1 MRHSIKRISKRA
13 LSIVIALMMVVST
26 MLVGMV
32 TTSAASTYYYRG
44 ADNSW
49 GTTAMTPSADGYY
62 AYYETSTNN
71 HQFKISISTS
81 SYDYGWTYV
90 QAGFNSTD
98 VTSIG
103 DYSNDNCYCYHNKGR
118 YYILLYYPN
127 TKINSSSNPIICAST
142 TLPDSTPAWYLMGG
156 AFGKWE
162 TENKSAKMTL
172 DEKSGNYYYDVSATN
187 LDMLGNNDNAYFRF
201 HDGTRQYGPQFDN
214 DLDVSNDGVKAK
226 IAENSSKAIHYSGS
240 EPKNIKIW
248 LDPTNM
254 QVWIETTVL
263 SYDLKSNPEGSGTVK
278 FEVNGSEVTQA
289 QAGDRVTVK
298 AAPSSGF
305 YLKSITSDTQDV
317 TVSKENPTFTMPE
330 GAVTIKVEFEVI
342 IKSVTLT
349 ADKTKAFVGEPVTLT
364 PEVQSAFKETDV
376 YSTSYTVTKDGN
388 PVEGLIVNDVFTPD
402 GVGSYA
408 IVYTAKVTNPAATVD
423 SLAVNI
429 TVTETAEQAAYTWL
443 TENLQLNTDYS
454 DAYVNSNQ
462 YMAASYA
469 KYKEAYEAAKACI
482 EKEYPA
488 YNSASSECQ
497 TAKENLDIAYEALT
511 KKEKLLAPQVELKN
525 ASGSASDGII
535 TAGEEITIKVSN
547 FDEYSKYPDGSYKFV
562 LKSGGSALSV
572 EFVDGE
578 LKVGYEDMPNGAF
591 TVVAEAVSEDYYDSD
606 PSSPFTVN
614 SVPTYDFKFADFSNA
629 TVSYTYTDA
638 HNKQVTVTDKT
649 AVSKIP
655 ANSNVTV
662 TFNVNANYK
671 LTEVTAAGATLSV
684 NGNVCTF
691 NMPASDVT
699 VTPLIAEKVKYTVSA
714 YSADSAQGTVS
725 VTPSGAQYEG
735 TTVTV
740 TAAAKEG
747 YAFKAWEIVRG
758 TRPEGVTLTNPT
770 LSFVPN
776 ADVELRATFEENKG
790 VQVDNCW
797 LLYTDKRTN
806 DPQALTKYLPVYD
819 VNGEYIAY
827 FNDLNLSAGKS
838 YSFLISSRND
848 SYDGHFWKNN
858 QPTVTENPVTEA
870 VIAGNENNYSLYG
883 VNYFNGYVEIK
894 QNLESLAVCVGKG
907 VNNSYLNSKMYE
919 VRAKEFTLPEG
930 TGFIYAKDGVNVEN
944 GTSTFGTTVVEA
956 ANSSSEVNL
965 YQNHSTDGYNIYTSE
980 AGNIVKVTTTVT
992 ASGKYVAGFVV
1003 NGKTTYLATEGK
1015 NNTYYAEIPIEEGI
1029 KEYEI
1034 TPVYYDEACRTDGQ
1048 FIKFYVNDDEMKA
1061 NGFDW
1066 GGSVYCYGYYY
1077 YKHENSNDGIKHYAY
1092 SSDGNYPGQ
1101 PMLYDDTVGMYYC
1114 YLPKTIQGFPI
1125 SGITMNNGFND
1136 GIHKDIKKLSVNAQ
1150 TFDFNDLKY
1159 LADLDFDIIRFNMK
1173 PRKSY
1178 DNYNK
1183 TVGYWSGDQGVTSIN
1198 PKSIYSSDLSGGTF
1212 ANGWE
1217 TFLTGDSL
1225 PGDVLGYETESSDKT
1240 VYVVSV
1246 GSINSSQDTSFNGK
1260 QDYGVGQWSTEW
1272 ILYDSD
1278 GKVITHGKTSDFISR
1293 TEEINSETLSQQM
1306 PAFRAYYDWVCR
1318 NNDGKY
1324 VAYDTKI
1331 TFETER
1337 TYDNGNTTRLDGDWL
1352 FATYDSEVSA
1362 DVTYRLDGVLQEP
1375 NAAYAMINGTET
1387 SVTYENRSENI
1398 TVAAKPLTGY
1408 IFKGWS
1414 VADVDADGNYSNFI
1428 DLPSSLGASFTTPL
1442 DSTTHYVANYI
1453 KATAGSLVLSHYK
1466 YDAPDALG
1474 GLGYYYIT
1482 AQVVNAD
1489 GDVIKTVNGTGSGAN
1504 GQNLMLQ
1511 NITNEPGFKVVVT
1524 IKTVTGGENTFVNWY
1539 TASTSGYE
1547 IIGDPDGG
1555 MYCNGEKIEDPTGLK
1570 GTLEYTF
1577 EIETWKLFSSSGNQL
1592 VNEMNYYSDIAPVT
1606 KDAVLNYKYY
1616 NRFGEERTYT
1626 VTIKLSDEYLDK
1638 NGYKITND
1646 LIYSNAPAI
1655 NDIYKNCTWKIDNQ
1669 QITVSGTNVILWGV
1683 HTDVTYDVI
1692 LNDTVNPEATGTVK
1706 LNDYFKDASGKF
1718 YEAAAKDVRGVPFAY
1733 WTVYD
1738 RDAEK
1743 EVAKC
1748 YSRQFNLKIAG
1759 NYTITAVYE
1768 EEITDSLTI
1777 SDPTYSREQ
1786 FTDETG
1792 SVVTDYLYVDF
1803 IVAYMGANGDLLK
1816 GNPNYKTGLIIEFN
1830 KNEKIDP
1837 DKNPDEFNNNKL
1849 DKPIEDYAYDAV
1861 TENWIEQLAK
1871 DDDIA
1876 NNTIQVNGN
1885 SAAIKYEIN
1894 SDKYNNKNRLDYILK
1909 FNNSASY
1916 RHYVMKAYYYV
1927 IYTDPDTKEVKYM
1940 VTDPSYFCMYEIGN
1954 SSAATEG

>member
-1 MRHSIKRISKRA
+1 MRHSIKRISKSA

-103 DYSNDNCYCYHNKGR
+103 DYSKDNCYCWHNNGR

-142 TLPDSTPAWYLMGG
+142 TLPDSTPTWYLCGD
-156 AFGKWE
+156 AFGNSFD
-162 TENKSAKMTL
+162 TSNKNYKMTL
-172 DEKSGNYYYDVSATN
+172 DEETGFYYYDLKSNGIT
-187 LDMLGNNDNAYFRF
+187 LNNNSHFRF
-201 HDGTRQYGPQFDN
+201 HDGISQYGP
-214 DLDVSNDGVKAK
+214 SNYNNENISDDGTKK
-226 IAENSSKAIHYSGS
+226 SISTYGS
-240 EPKNIKIW
+240 YYYFNYQGSQTQNIKVI
-248 LDPTNM
+248 LNPNTN
-254 QVWIETTVL
+254 QIWIETTVL
-263 SYDLKSNPEGSGTVK
+263 SYDLKSNAEGSGNVK

-289 QAGDRVTVK
+289 QAGEKVTVK
-298 AAPSSGF
+298 ADPSPGF
-305 YLKSITSDTQDV
+305 YLKSISSDTQDV

-330 GAVTIKVEFEVI
+330 GAVTIKVEFEAI
-342 IKSVTLT
+342 IERVTLT
-349 ADKTKAFVGEPVTLT
+349 ADKTNAFVGEPVTLT
-364 PEVQSAFKETDV
+364 PEVVSAFKDTDV
-376 YSTSYTVTKDGN
+376 YSTSYTVTKDGY

-402 GVGSYA
+402 AVGSYA
-408 IVYTAKVTNPAATVD
+408 IVYTAKVTDPAATVN
-423 SLAVNI
+423 SFAVNI

-443 TENLQLNTDYS
+443 TENLKPNTDYS
-454 DAYVNSNQ
+454 DTYVNSNQ
-462 YMAASYA
+462 YMADSYA
-469 KYKEAYEAAKACI
+469 NYKAAYEAAQACI
-482 EKEYPA
+482 VKEYPA

-497 TAKENLDIAYEALT
+497 TAKANLDIAYKALT
-511 KKEKLLAPQVELKN
+511 KKEKLLAPQVELEN

-547 FDEYSKYPDGSYKFV
+547 FADYSKYPEGSYKFV
-562 LKSGGSALSV
+562 LKSGGSALPV
-572 EFVDGE
+572 EFVNDE
-578 LKVGYEDMPNGAF
+578 LKVGYEDMPNGTF

-606 PSSPFTVN
+606 PSSTFTVN
-614 SVPTYDFKFADFSNA
+614 SVPTYDFKLADFSNA

-638 HNKQVTVTDKT
+638 HNEKVTVTDKT

-655 ANSNVTV
+655 ENSKVTV

-671 LTEVTAAGATLSV
+671 LTEVTAAGADLSV
-684 NGNVCTF
+684 YGNVCTF

-699 VTPLIAEKVKYTVSA
+699 VTPVIAEKAKYTVTA
-714 YSADSAQGTVS
+714 VSADDSQGTVS
-725 VTPSGAQYEG
+725 VNPSGAQYEG

-740 TAAAKEG
+740 TAAAKDG
-747 YAFKAWEIVRG
+747 YAFRAWERVRG
-758 TRPEGVTLTNPT
+758 TLPDGVTLTNPT

-790 VQVDNCW
+790 VQVDSCW
-797 LLYTDKRTN
+797 LLYTEGRTD
-806 DPQALTKYLPVYD
+806 DPNQLTKALPVYD

-848 SYDGHFWKNN
+848 SYDGHFWKNGY
-858 QPTVTENPVTEA
+858 PTVTKNPETDA
-870 VIAGNENNYSLYG
+870 VAAGLCNQYWAGNVYLY
-883 VNYFNGYVEIK
+883 NGYVEIN

-907 VNNSYLNSKMYE
+907 GYNSYQNSKMYE

-930 TGFIYAKDGVNVEN
+930 TGFIYAKDGVNVKDN
-944 GTSTFGTTVVEA
+944 DISIGTSTFGTTVVES
-956 ANSSSEVNL
+956 ANSSSEVKL

-1034 TPVYYDEACRTDGQ
+1034 TPVYYDEACRTDGEY
-1048 FIKFYVNDDEMKA
+1048 IKYYVNDKEFEDYDV
-1061 NGFDW
+1061 DW
-1066 GGSVYCYGYYY
+1066 GGSIYSYAYYY
-1077 YKHENSNDGIKHYAY
+1077 VNGKQEDGVLK
-1092 SSDGNYPGQ
+1092 SDGGYPGQ
-1101 PMLYDDTVGMYYC
+1101 PMLYDETVGMYYC
-1114 YLPKTIQGFPI
+1114 YVPKAMNGNAV
-1125 SGITMNNGFND
+1125 SGITVNNGNNERLHHDLANLKVNQQSYDFNDFVYLAQLGYDIIQLNLKPRNNGFNFN
-1136 GIHKDIKKLSVNAQ
+1136 LVNSNGNWDENS
-1150 TFDFNDLKY
+1150 FDPKY
-1159 LADLDFDIIRFNMK
+1159 QI
-1173 PRKSY
+1173 
-1178 DNYNK
+1178 YNIE
-1183 TVGYWSGDQGVTSIN
+1183 S
-1198 PKSIYSSDLSGGTF
+1198 TF
-1212 ANGWE
+1212 ANVNGWDTMVDGE
-1217 TFLTGDSL
+1217 NIPSDI
-1225 PGDVLGYETESSDKT
+1225 LGNPVTDESRT
-1240 VYVVSV
+1240 LYVVSV
-1246 GSINSSQDTSFNGK
+1246 ASLKCAEGEWCTNWVVYDQSGSYVTRG
-1260 QDYGVGQWSTEW
+1260 
-1272 ILYDSD
+1272 LP
-1278 GKVITHGKTSDFISR
+1278 SDFLPRPEGTPNTEAYNTIVSR
-1293 TEEINSETLSQQM
+1293 GFEGVKTM
-1306 PAFRAYYDWVCR
+1306 V
-1318 NNDGKY
+1318 
-1324 VAYDTKI
+1324 
-1331 TFETER
+1331 TFEKER
-1337 TYDNGNTTRLDGDWL
+1337 EYQGDPMTYRIDGDWL
-1352 FATYDSEVSA
+1352 YSKTSDSVFA
-1362 DVTYRLDGVLQEP
+1362 DVRYRTSDDGGKNYTDVIEDVI
-1375 NAAYAMINGTET
+1375 YANINTNLTE
-1387 SVTYENRSENI
+1387 VEYDNRTQSI
-1398 TVAAKPLTGY
+1398 TVSAKPLLGY
-1408 IFKGWS
+1408 IFNGWS
-1414 VADVDADGNYSNFI
+1414 VADVDADGNYFNFRN
-1428 DLPSSLGASFTTPL
+1428 LSKNLGSSFTTTL
-1442 DSTTHYVANYI
+1442 DTSTHYVANYI

-1489 GDVIKTVNGTGSGAN
+1489 GDAIETVNGTGLGAN

-1524 IKTVTGGENTFVNWY
+1524 IKTLTGGENTFVNWY
-1539 TASTSGYE
+1539 TGSTNGYE
-1547 IIGDPDGG
+1547 IIGDPDEG

-1606 KDAVLNYKYY
+1606 KNAVLNYKYY

-1626 VTIKLSDEYLDK
+1626 VTIKLSDEYLEA

-1816 GNPNYKTGLIIEFN
+1816 GNPAYKTGLIVEYGPAHKLN
-1830 KNEKIDP
+1830 KD
-1837 DKNPDEFNNNKL
+1837 DEANGKL
-1849 DKPIEDYAYDAV
+1849 DDNWQDTYGYETKSEWIEDVALNAENGENNYNDTKDMLAV
-1861 TENWIEQLAK
+1861 
-1871 DDDIA
+1871 
-1876 NNTIQVNGN
+1876 
-1885 SAAIKYEIN
+1885 KYEIDN
-1894 SDKYNNKNRLDYILK
+1894 KDYNNKNRLDYILK
-1909 FNNSASY
+1909 FKNTKNN
-1916 RHYVMKAYYYV
+1916 RNYVMKAYYYV
-1927 IYTDPDTKEVKYM
+1927 IDPDGNLT
-1940 VTDPSYFCMYEIGN
+1940 VTDAVYFCMYEIGN

>member
-32 TTSAASTYYYRG
+32 TTSAASGTITVYFKNTVNWSQVNVYFYKDSYWNMYNGSGSNNIAGGPFTMTKVAGTDDIYEYTYTGLYSSYISFTEAYQSNYENFHKTKAAYRG
-44 ADNSW
+44 DFNTSSPLYTPNTTSS
-49 GTTAMTPSADGYY
+49 GTYNETSYY
-62 AYYETSTNN
+62 SNGTWSQYETVKEYYVAGTEALTGNN
-71 HQFKISISTS
+71 WVSNGAKMTENPDGTYSVTFSNLEPTSNTGKYQFKIT
-81 SYDYGWTYV
+81 DGTWNKT
-90 QAGFNSTD
+90 FNS
-98 VTSIG
+98 
-103 DYSNDNCYCYHNKGR
+103 N
-118 YYILLYYPN
+118 
-127 TKINSSSNPIICAST
+127 
-142 TLPDSTPAWYLMGG
+142 
-156 AFGKWE
+156 
-162 TENKSAKMTL
+162 
-172 DEKSGNYYYDVSATN
+172 
-187 LDMLGNNDNAYFRF
+187 
-201 HDGTRQYGPQFDN
+201 
-214 DLDVSNDGVKAK
+214 
-226 IAENSSKAIHYSGS
+226 YSGS
-240 EPKNIKIW
+240 GVTLFANDNIAITFSVKSHITITFDPKNNNKI
-248 LDPTNM
+248 
-254 QVWIETTVL
+254 TVVGTPAVTY
-263 SYDLKSNPEGSGTVK
+263 YDLKSNAEGSGNVK

-289 QAGDRVTVK
+289 QAGEKVTVK
-298 AAPSSGF
+298 ADPSPGF
-305 YLKSITSDTQDV
+305 YLKSISSDTQDV

-330 GAVTIKVEFEVI
+330 GAVTIKVEFEAI
-342 IKSVTLT
+342 IERVTLT
-349 ADKTKAFVGEPVTLT
+349 ADKTNAFVGEPVTLT
-364 PEVQSAFKETDV
+364 PEVVSAFKDTDV
-376 YSTSYTVTKDGN
+376 YSTSYTVTKDGY

-402 GVGSYA
+402 AVGSYA
-408 IVYTAKVTNPAATVD
+408 IVYTAKVTDPAATVN
-423 SLAVNI
+423 SFAVNI

-443 TENLQLNTDYS
+443 TENLKPNTDYS

-462 YMAASYA
+462 YMADSYA
-469 KYKEAYEAAKACI
+469 NYKAAYEAAQACI
-482 EKEYPA
+482 VKEYPA

-497 TAKENLDIAYEALT
+497 TAKANLDIAYKALT
-511 KKEKLLAPQVELKN
+511 KKEKLLAPQVELEN

-547 FDEYSKYPDGSYKFV
+547 FADYSKYPEGSYKFV
-562 LKSGGSALSV
+562 LKSGGSALPV
-572 EFVDGE
+572 EFVNDE
-578 LKVGYEDMPNGAF
+578 LKVGYEDMPNGTF

-725 VTPSGAQYEG
+725 VNPSGAQYEG
-735 TTVTV
+735 TPVTV

-907 VNNSYLNSKMYE
+907 GNNSYLNSKMYE

-930 TGFIYAKDGVNVEN
+930 TGFIYAKDGVNVKDN
-944 GTSTFGTTVVEA
+944 GISIGTSTFGTTVVEA

-1034 TPVYYDEACRTDGQ
+1034 TPVYYDEACRTDGEY
-1048 FIKFYVNDDEMKA
+1048 IKYYVNDKEFEDYDV
-1061 NGFDW
+1061 DW
-1066 GGSVYCYGYYY
+1066 GGSIYSYAYYY
-1077 YKHENSNDGIKHYAY
+1077 VNGKQEDGVLK
-1092 SSDGNYPGQ
+1092 SDGGYPGQ
-1101 PMLYDDTVGMYYC
+1101 PMLYDETVGMYYC
-1114 YLPKTIQGFPI
+1114 YVPKAMNGNAV
-1125 SGITMNNGFND
+1125 SGITVNNGNNERLHHDLANLKVNQQSYDFNDFVYLAQLGYDIIQLNLKPRNNGFNFN
-1136 GIHKDIKKLSVNAQ
+1136 LVNSNGNWDENS
-1150 TFDFNDLKY
+1150 FDPKY
-1159 LADLDFDIIRFNMK
+1159 QI
-1173 PRKSY
+1173 
-1178 DNYNK
+1178 YNIE
-1183 TVGYWSGDQGVTSIN
+1183 S
-1198 PKSIYSSDLSGGTF
+1198 TF
-1212 ANGWE
+1212 ANVNGWDTMVDGE
-1217 TFLTGDSL
+1217 NIPSDI
-1225 PGDVLGYETESSDKT
+1225 LGNPVTDESRT
-1240 VYVVSV
+1240 LYVVSV
-1246 GSINSSQDTSFNGK
+1246 ASLKCAEGEWCTNWVVYDQSGSYVTRG
-1260 QDYGVGQWSTEW
+1260 
-1272 ILYDSD
+1272 LP
-1278 GKVITHGKTSDFISR
+1278 SDFLPRPEGTPNTEAYNTIVSR
-1293 TEEINSETLSQQM
+1293 GFEGVKTM
-1306 PAFRAYYDWVCR
+1306 V
-1318 NNDGKY
+1318 
-1324 VAYDTKI
+1324 
-1331 TFETER
+1331 TFEKER
-1337 TYDNGNTTRLDGDWL
+1337 EYQGDPMTYRIDGDWL
-1352 FATYDSEVSA
+1352 YSKTSDSVFA
-1362 DVTYRLDGVLQEP
+1362 DVRYRTSDDGGKNYTDVIEDVI
-1375 NAAYAMINGTET
+1375 YANINTNLTE
-1387 SVTYENRSENI
+1387 VEYDNRTQSI
-1398 TVAAKPLTGY
+1398 TVSAKPLLGY
-1408 IFKGWS
+1408 IFNGWS
-1414 VADVDADGNYSNFI
+1414 VADVDADGNYFNFRN
-1428 DLPSSLGASFTTPL
+1428 LSKNLGSSFTTTL
-1442 DSTTHYVANYI
+1442 DTSTHYVANYI
-1453 KATAGSLVLSHYK
+1453 KATAGSLVLSHHK

-1489 GDVIKTVNGTGSGAN
+1489 GDVIETVNGTGSGAN

-1511 NITNEPGFKVVVT
+1511 KITNEPGFKVVVT

-1577 EIETWKLFSSSGNQL
+1577 EIETWKLFSSSSGNQL

-1626 VTIKLSDEYLDK
+1626 VTIKLSDEYLEA
-1638 NGYKITND
+1638 NGYKITD
-1646 LIYSNAPAI
+1646 ELIYSNAPAI

-1692 LNDTVNPEATGTVK
+1692 LDDTVNPEATGTVK

-1718 YEAAAKDVRGVPFAY
+1718 YEAAAKNNLGVPFAY
-1733 WTVYD
+1733 WLVYD

-1849 DKPIEDYAYDAV
+1849 DKPIEDYAYDAG
-1861 TENWIEQLAK
+1861 TEDWIEELAK